1 MSYHLAQL
9 NIAKMLFAVDDLRMK
24 DFNDALD
31 TVNAIAD
38 ATPGFVWRLQSDE
51 GNAVGFEIY
60 GDPNYL
66 VNMSVWE
73 SLDALRQFV
82 TNGAHLAIMKR
93 RAEWFEKAEQA
104 YMVLW
109 WVPAGHRPTVAE
121 AQETLDHL
129 RAEGPTEAAF
139 GFSNYFPPAGQET

>member
-1 MSYHLAQL
+1 
-9 NIAKMLFAVDDLRMK
+9 MLFAVDDPRMK

-31 TVNAIAD
+31 SVNAIAD
-38 ATPGFVWRLQSDE
+38 ATPGFVWRLQSDQ

-60 GDPNYL
+60 DNPNYL

-82 TNGAHLAIMKR
+82 TSGAHLAIMKR
-93 RAEWFEKAEQA
+93 RAEWFEKSELA

-109 WVPAGHRPTVAE
+109 WVPAGHTPTVDE
-121 AQETLDHL
+121 AQEKLDHL
-129 RAEGPTEAAF
+129 RANGPTEAAF
-139 GFSNYFPPAGQET
+139 NFSSNFQPTGAES